1 MNYEEIAYPV
11 AMYRDRLREEHKRN
25 TEEAFEQ
32 LAAESGVDP
41 EANAG
46 QVKKIR
52 KREKL
57 IGSLISR
64 LARWKFLRGFLV
76 LLIIAGLIGVVL
88 YIFQV
93 SDNPLIDCE
102 LPPWA
107 AGICGGGV
115 VLFFLLILK
124 SLNPKIQTVKSS
136 LEEQNKLLMQEMD
149 EAWEQMMPL
158 NRLFQW
164 DTIGRIVMKTLP
176 ILKIDQYF
184 TNTRMEQLIRYFH
197 WEPGSDETNSVLC
210 CQSGTMNGNP
220 WVLAE
225 RLEQTWGTKVY
236 YGSISISWEERVTYT
251 DSNGKTRT
259 RWETR
264 HETLTASVEKPE
276 PKYDKVK
283 FLLYGNEAAPEL
295 CFSREPNSL
304 SSCDNGFFARRQLK
318 SAIKALEQKSRDMS
332 CTFTIMDNREFDACF
347 NAVDRNNEQQFR
359 LLFTPLAQQEM
370 LTLLRDQEQGFGDDF
385 IFCKNRMINTV
396 LSDHL
401 SQSDFSGDPANLRH
415 YEFAEIKKLFLEYSC
430 GFFRNLY
437 FTLAPLFCIPLYQQH
452 RNFPDIYQGILDHG
466 EPSGFE
472 FESLVNSMSE
482 DNFKPD
488 LAITKSI
495 LKPQITAKNQSGSE
509 VQLSVTAH
517 AFRGEE
523 RTDYVSVYGGDRKMH
538 QVPVHWIEYLPVSRQ
553 TAAAVCE
560 TGTND
565 WEEFLRQT
573 GNQHWQAVFKNWQA
587 VPDSIFYR
595 RSLAAFLQNR

>member
-1 MNYEEIAYPV
+1 MDHEEIAYPV
-11 AMYRDRLREEHKRN
+11 AMYRDRLRAEHERN
-25 TEEAFEQ
+25 TKEAFEK
-32 LAAESGVDP
+32 LVSESGVDP
-41 EANAG
+41 DANAEL
-46 QVKKIR
+46 VKEIR
-52 KREKL
+52 KREKQ
-57 IGSLISR
+57 IDSINSR
-64 LARWKFLRGFLV
+64 LSRWRFFRNISI
-76 LLIIAGLIGVVL
+76 LLIIAGLVGAVL
-88 YIFQV
+88 YFFQLAEE
-93 SDNPLIDCE
+93 PLIDYTIPLWLFGTC
-102 LPPWA
+102 
-107 AGICGGGV
+107 CGSV
-115 VLFFLLILK
+115 ILFLLLIFRI
-124 SLNPKIQTVKSS
+124 LNPKIRTFKTL
-136 LEEQNKLLMQEMD
+136 LEEQRKLLEQQLD
-149 EAWEQMMPL
+149 EAWGQMSPL
-158 NRLFQW
+158 NMLFQW
-164 DTIGRIVMKTLP
+164 DTISRIVMKTLP

-184 TNTRMEQLIRYFH
+184 TNTRMEQLIRYFQ
-197 WEPGSDETNSVLC
+197 WEPGSDETNSVIC

-251 DSNGKTRT
+251 DSNGKTQT

-276 PKYDKVK
+276 PQYNKVK
-283 FLLYGNEAAPEL
+283 FLRYGNEAAPEL

-304 SSCDNGFFARRQLK
+304 SSCDKGFFARGQLK

-370 LTLLRDQEQGFGDDF
+370 LTLLRDQEQGYGDDF
-385 IFCKNRMINTV
+385 TFCKDHMINIL

-401 SQSDFSGDPANLRH
+401 SRSDFSGDPANLWN

-437 FTLAPLFCIPLYQQH
+437 FTLAPLFCIPLYQQY

-472 FESLVNSMSE
+472 YESLVNAMSE
-482 DNFKPD
+482 KYFKPER
-488 LAITKSI
+488 AITESI

-509 VQLSVTAH
+509 VQLAVTAY

-538 QVPVHWIEYLPVSRQ
+538 QVPVHWIEYLPVTRQ

-560 TGTND
+560 TGTTD
-565 WEEFLRQT
+565 REEFLRQT
-573 GNQHWQAVFKNWQA
+573 GNQHWQSVFKNWQA
-587 VPDSIFYR
+587 VQDSIFSR
-595 RSLAAFLQNR
+595 RSLVGFLRDQ